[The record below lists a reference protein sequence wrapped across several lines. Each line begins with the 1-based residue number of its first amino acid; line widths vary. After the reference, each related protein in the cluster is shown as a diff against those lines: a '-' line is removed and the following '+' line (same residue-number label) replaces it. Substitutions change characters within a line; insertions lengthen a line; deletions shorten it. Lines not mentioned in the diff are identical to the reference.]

1 MIVFGFIAL
10 ILFVGIFFL
19 VQTIEIYRLKKYAK
33 KYILNSEI
41 ARIESKSN
49 HLEFRDSYFENV
61 YWFEFETKL
70 LSSLNGVSIIK
81 DSNELKF
88 LNFNVFTDYISSN
101 QNEMRVF
108 RNGNSAF
115 LFAPIRIENEVKY
128 LVFEKIVNTIETLIM
143 KK

>member
-1 MIVFGFIAL
+1 MILFGFIAL
-10 ILFVGIFFL
+10 ILSVGIFFL
-19 VQTIEIYRLKKYAK
+19 VQAIEIYRLKKYAK

-41 ARIESKSN
+41 ARIESN
-49 HLEFRDSYFENV
+49 HLDLRDSFFENI

-70 LSSLNGVSIIK
+70 LSSLYGISTIK
-81 DSNELKF
+81 DSNKLKF
-88 LNFNVFTDYISSN
+88 LNFKIFTNYISSN

-115 LFAPIRIENEVKY
+115 LFAPVRIENEVKY